1 MHSKEDSPLNKDNKR
16 TKNMSVTE
24 TKSNFSSLEKQL
36 AKDSLEE
43 ALKNVHGEIVRD
55 IERNKHTFSQ
65 EIQKTLE
72 NFKENLKNHIT
83 QEVDNKIA
91 LHLEKNIETIHTQ
104 VTSSFKT
111 MFSPVLERTENDMK
125 RLHIQGEQ
133 TLNSWADMMKQ
144 YTGLWTRPFFLL
156 FSAAILTGL
165 RRFPLCSSYV
175 LVKDQNKNMKLRKKT
190 LDRYAKALQF
200 SQESLLFYQ
209 EKEKERETKSNIH
222 KGKKNNVINNK
233 KK

>member
-65 EIQKTLE
+65 DIQKTLE
-72 NFKENLKNHIT
+72 TFKENLKAHIT

-91 LHLEKNIETIHTQ
+91 LHLEKNIETINTQ

-111 MFSPVLERTENDMK
+111 MFWPVLERTENDMK

-156 FSAAILTGL
+156 FSTAILTGL
-165 RRFPLCSSYV
+165 ATSLVFSYV
-175 LVKDQNKNMKLRKKT
+175 LVKNKKET

>member
-1 MHSKEDSPLNKDNKR
+1 MHSKDDSSINKDNKR
-16 TKNMSVTE
+16 TENMSVTE

-43 ALKNVHGEIVRD
+43 ALKKIHGEIVRD
-55 IERNKHTFSQ
+55 IESNKNIFSQ

-72 NFKENLKNHIT
+72 NFKENLKDHIT

-91 LHLEKNIETIHTQ
+91 LHLEQNIETINTQ

-165 RRFPLCSSYV
+165 ATSLVFSYV
-175 LVKDQNKNMKLRKKT
+175 LVKNQNENINFYK
-190 LDRYAKALQF
+190 D
-200 SQESLLFYQ
+200 SLISHQGITDWLWK
-209 EKEKERETKSNIH
+209 KEKEREEKEA
-222 KGKKNNVINNK
+222 KKQKTPLKPQNNK
-233 KK
+233 NKKT

>member
-1 MHSKEDSPLNKDNKR
+1 MYSKDDSPTNKDNKR
-16 TKNMSVTE
+16 TESMSVTE

-55 IERNKHTFSQ
+55 IERNKHIFSQ

-91 LHLEKNIETIHTQ
+91 LHLEKNIQTINTQ

-165 RRFPLCSSYV
+165 ATSLVFSYV
-175 LVKDQNKNMKLRKKT
+175 LVNNQKET

-200 SQESLLFYQ
+200 SQEALLFYQ
-209 EKEKERETKSNIH
+209 GKEKERETKSNTNN
-222 KGKKNNVINNK
+222 GKKNTIRNK